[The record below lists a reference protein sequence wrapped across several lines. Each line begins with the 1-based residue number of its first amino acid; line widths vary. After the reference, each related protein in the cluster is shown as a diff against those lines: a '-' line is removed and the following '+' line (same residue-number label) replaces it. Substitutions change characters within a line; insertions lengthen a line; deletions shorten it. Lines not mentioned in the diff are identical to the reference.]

1 MSEADITLLC
11 TGLIA
16 GALGGTLAGL
26 LAGLAGIGGGL
37 IYVPVFYAC
46 LPHDAADVSLS
57 VFISLLAIV
66 LTGGFSTRAHYRLG
80 NLDRPAATRLLPGL
94 MVGAS
99 LGLLLTLHLPE
110 AVILAALALLDA
122 WVAWDFGQPA
132 RPGKENISLRLAS
145 GPIGYISGT
154 LGIGGGTML
163 VPLLRRTLP
172 LRKAVGTSSLCG
184 TLMASAA
191 LIANG
196 LLVPA
201 WRPLLASRLWFVLG
215 VSLTVLLVLPHATR
229 KSARLHAALSE
240 EELRLLLKVVFAT
253 IAIAMVAACARQLQG
268 ML

>member
-1 MSEADITLLC
+1 MSEADIIMLA
-11 TGLIA
+11 TGLAA
-16 GALGGTLAGL
+16 GALGGALAGL

-46 LPHDAADVSLS
+46 LPHNSAGVSLS

-80 NLDRPAATRLLPGL
+80 NLDRPAAMRLLPGL
-94 MVGAS
+94 MIGAA

-110 AVILAALALLDA
+110 AVILAALAMLDA
-122 WVAWDFGQPA
+122 WVAWDYGQA
-132 RPGKENISLRLAS
+132 MKMGGEGVSLRMAS

-191 LIANG
+191 LIVNG

-201 WRPLLASRLWFVLG
+201 WRPLLVDQGWFILG
-215 VSLTVLLVLPHATR
+215 VSLSVLLVLPHATR
-229 KSARLHAALSE
+229 KSARLHAAFGE
-240 EELRLLLKVVFAT
+240 EELRLILRMVFAT
-253 IAIAMVAACARQLQG
+253 LAVAMTVACVKQL
-268 ML
+268 LD